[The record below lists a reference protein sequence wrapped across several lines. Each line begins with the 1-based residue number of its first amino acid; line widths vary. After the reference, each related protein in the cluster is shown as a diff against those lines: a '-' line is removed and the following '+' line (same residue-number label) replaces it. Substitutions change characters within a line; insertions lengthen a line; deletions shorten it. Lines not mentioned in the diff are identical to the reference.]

1 MRTNIPMDSAST
13 DAEVHIVLTYRCT
26 VRVELS
32 EHLLQKQI
40 MEMEGEIHMIIT

>member
-1 MRTNIPMDSAST
+1 MGSRGVQAHFWRM
-13 DAEVHIVLTYRCT
+13 VQ
-26 VRVELS
+26 LS